1 MTRTFGDRTVAAS
14 SKAGFGEG
22 RPGLPAVPLIWS
34 APVVLLLTATL
45 AAAEG
50 TLSPEQTVDAH
61 LAAGEFAP
69 ALDLAERTS
78 DPVDRSRLLARVAAA
93 QQEWGDPATAWRT
106 ARRAP
111 VASVRNEAFDR
122 LRQPLRQVF
131 GNNGGVGLL
140 NGLPPGPFGNGG
152 VGVPVQTGSATGGGG
167 GGGAQADFTQ
177 LVDLITSTIAP
188 ESWELLGG
196 SGTVSPYINGV
207 FVDPEAALKRGLIE
221 ERGTPLPGGAALTK
235 LRRADLTD
243 ETSRECEFRV
253 ISLRALEHAVRDR
266 ARQGLPPTATMQHLG
281 GITRL
286 RYIALDPVAH
296 DVLIGGPAEGW
307 EYLSDGEPV
316 GVTSRRPPLR
326 LDDLVVLFRYFAVAE
341 HSAFGCSINPR
352 PDNLKAVVSF
362 VDESNSQGA
371 LRPSGVKRWVEQLH
385 ERLGMQDVVVQGLP
399 RDTRAAR
406 VMIVA
411 DYRMKLVGL
420 GKLDG
425 GPNIPDYFQL
435 LRKSGMTQGGGA
447 IEALRWWLT
456 MRYEAIAHDP
466 SRTAFELCGSSVLVQ
481 SENQFVTASGQRVAT
496 GAAEPVNRQFAEN
509 FTRHYDEL
517 AQRDPVFADL
527 SNVFDLGLLAVL
539 WRTERLGE
547 RAGWSATPFG
557 RDLGYTPAPETPIT
571 EVDSV
576 VAHRVFDRKDIVVQ
590 VAGGVQA
597 PLGDLPRNAELRR
610 EDVTLSDLRSRA
622 ASQGGTT
629 WWWSGR

>member
-1 MTRTFGDRTVAAS
+1 MA
-14 SKAGFGEG
+14 
-22 RPGLPAVPLIWS
+22 
-34 APVVLLLTATL
+34 VLLSTTVL
-45 AAAEG
+45 AAEE
-50 TLSPEQTVDAH
+50 TSPPQVAVDAH

-69 ALDLAERTS
+69 ALDLAERAT
-78 DPVDRSRLLARVAAA
+78 DPAERSRLLARVANA
-93 QQEWGDPATAWRT
+93 QQEWGEPAVAWRT

-111 VASVRNEAFDR
+111 VASIRNEAFER
-122 LRQPLRQVF
+122 LRQPLREFF
-131 GNNGGVGLL
+131 GNEVGLVDGFVPGNVG
-140 NGLPPGPFGNGG
+140 NGAAGVPGNGG
-152 VGVPVQTGSATGGGG
+152 GAT

-196 SGTVSPYINGV
+196 TGTVSPYINGV

-221 ERGTPLPGGAALTK
+221 EHGTALSGGAALTK
-235 LRRADLTD
+235 LRRADLSD
-243 ETSRECEFRV
+243 ETARESEFRV
-253 ISLRALEHAVRDR
+253 ISLRALERAVRER
-266 ARQGLPPTATMQHLG
+266 AREGLPPTATMQHLG

-286 RYIALDPVAH
+286 RYIALDPAAN

-307 EYLSDGEPV
+307 EYLSDGEAV

-326 LDDLVVLFRYFAVAE
+326 LDDLVVLFRYFAEAE
-341 HSAFGCSINPR
+341 HTTFGCSINPR
-352 PDNLKAVVSF
+352 PDNLKSVVAF
-362 VDESNSQGA
+362 VDESNGKGA

-420 GKLDG
+420 GKIDG
-425 GPNIPDYFQL
+425 GPNIPDYFKL
-435 LRKSGMTQGGGA
+435 LRKSGMAQGGGA

-466 SRTAFELCGSSVLVQ
+466 SRTAFELRGSSVLVQ

-496 GAAEPVNRQFAEN
+496 GTAEPVNRQFAEN

-547 RAGWSATPFG
+547 RAGWSGTPFG
-557 RDLGYTPAPETPIT
+557 LDLGYTPARETPIT

-576 VAHRVFDRKDIVVQ
+576 VAHRVFDRRDIVVQ

-610 EDVTLSDLRSRA
+610 EDAALADLRSRA
-622 ASQGGTT
+622 AAQGARS